1 MGLFNTMTNY
11 AHKSEL
17 RESKDEIVCGQLLA
31 GLSHLGWRP
40 YRIVADSDKQ
50 TLGFKLPGDDVLS
63 AVYVMVD
70 RKSGSGAISQSMGSR
85 TVLGFTAEM
94 RNKVTDPDDLATM
107 WRTDFANLFKVPVA
121 GEVRINGQEMVIR
134 NPKEVRINHQL
145 NTVNARTFQL
155 VNLDDYVSGSAVNTD
170 ALVAWVVQQVDALR
184 ERLRPLKK

>member
-1 MGLFNTMTNY
+1 MGLLNALNSY

-17 RESKDEIVCGQLLA
+17 RESKDEIVFGEVVR
-31 GLSHLGWRP
+31 GLSHHGWACHQL
-40 YRIVADSDKQ
+40 VAHGDRQ
-50 TLGFKLPGDDVLS
+50 QVGFKVPGHDVLS
-63 AVYVMVD
+63 AVSIVID
-70 RKSGSGAISQSMGSR
+70 RRTGSGAVSQALGSKT
-85 TVLGFTAEM
+85 TVGLAAEM

-121 GEVRINGQEMVIR
+121 G
-134 NPKEVRINHQL
+134 EVRINHQL